1 MFFSFSKEKNTDFYL
16 RLKDEIKRSIGDV
29 QEKDVVFAVL
39 GKTFEIAKMA
49 DFFDAKIENIIKS
62 KNISSDISLSLCGV
76 SSLSDVKKVPDLLPC
91 SFVSASERH
100 DLLQG
105 KKLSKIAALVFLTVV
120 VTGVFS
126 LFFQQFNRIKKYEVL
141 LSSIGTEAKQLAET
155 IEVLDLLD
163 RAQQKQK
170 ISLELIYQIHTLIPN
185 TIYLT
190 ALDYEADNT
199 SVSIRG
205 VAKSISQVSDLV
217 LRMQK
222 SELLK
227 NAEVRYAKN
236 KKNKDEDQVDFEI
249 TCLLS
254 GAKK

>member
-1 MFFSFSKEKNTDFYL
+1 M
-16 RLKDEIKRSIGDV
+16 
-29 QEKDVVFAVL
+29 
-39 GKTFEIAKMA
+39 
-49 DFFDAKIENIIKS
+49 
-62 KNISSDISLSLCGV
+62 
-76 SSLSDVKKVPDLLPC
+76 
-91 SFVSASERH
+91 
-100 DLLQG
+100 
-105 KKLSKIAALVFLTVV
+105 
-120 VTGVFS
+120 
-126 LFFQQFNRIKKYEVL
+126 